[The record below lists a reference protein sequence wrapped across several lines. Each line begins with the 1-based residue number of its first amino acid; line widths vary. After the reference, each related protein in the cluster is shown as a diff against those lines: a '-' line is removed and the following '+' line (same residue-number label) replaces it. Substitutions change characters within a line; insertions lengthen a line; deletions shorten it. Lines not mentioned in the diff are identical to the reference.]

1 MLCFYIGRYSKE
13 NLAASYTLTSTQL
26 GWSKWV
32 KVVLH
37 WTVRKAALE
46 LTAPTL
52 LLATHLY
59 SPLST
64 LFTLVMFSCLLPA
77 DKLIL
82 ALSVVFIGDPFLVH
96 ENFGV
101 GLPLALH
108 DNATFNPSST
118 VRFCGCSEN
127 SDGSVVKNKVLD
139 CHVINVLEACSVWR
153 KNLNGCHLHR
163 KTK

>member
-108 DNATFNPSST
+108 EKATFKPSST
-118 VRFCGCSEN
+118 VWFCGCSEN
-127 SDGSVVKNKVLD
+127 SDGSVVRNKALY
-139 CHVINVLEACSVWR
+139 CHMIYVLEICNVWR
-153 KNLNGCHLHR
+153 KNLHSWLPSSS
-163 KTK
+163 

>member
-1 MLCFYIGRYSKE
+1 MFNLDFTGYIYDKWILLCFHIGRYSKE

-26 GWSKWV
+26 VLSKWV
-32 KVVLH
+32 KVFLH

-46 LTAPTL
+46 LTAPIL

-64 LFTLVMFSCLLPA
+64 LFTLVMFSCLLPS

-82 ALSVVFIGDPFLVH
+82 ALSVILIGDPFLVH
-96 ENFGV
+96 ENLGV

-108 DNATFNPSST
+108 ENATFNPSST
-118 VRFCGCSEN
+118 VRFCGYSEN
-127 SDGSVVKNKVLD
+127 SDESVVKNKALD
-139 CHVINVLEACSVWR
+139 C
-153 KNLNGCHLHR
+153 
-163 KTK
+163 